1 MTNISFRGSAA
12 LMVAAVIGVMT
23 SSCDKVSPT
32 GVLVGTTSVDDRV
45 KMSLQVYQDTYDSRL
60 DVKDAQGD
68 K

>member
-12 LMVAAVIGVMT
+12 LMVAAIIGMMT

-45 KMSLQVYQDTYDSRL
+45 KMSLQV
-60 DVKDAQGD
+60 
-68 K
+68 